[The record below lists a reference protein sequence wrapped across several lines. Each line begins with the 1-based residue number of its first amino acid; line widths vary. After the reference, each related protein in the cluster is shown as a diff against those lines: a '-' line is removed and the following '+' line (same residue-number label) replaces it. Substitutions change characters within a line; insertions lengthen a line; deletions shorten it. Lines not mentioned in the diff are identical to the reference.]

1 MKHIIFT
8 CLMMMALPVAASPF
22 SIAKSG
28 KYEKMQCD
36 GGACNWLEWT
46 QDSVSKDGNDVIVQG
61 RGKIALSE
69 LEERRNGEEKMVDE
83 KDVKLTVR
91 CSTSD
96 PEVVFNGQ
104 RKSVNLDGSVN
115 PVTGVYFRVCHN
127 IAPASSN
134 KFQSVIKKYYAE

>member
-1 MKHIIFT
+1 MKHIVFA
-8 CLMMMALPVAASPF
+8 CLMMAALSATASPF

-46 QDSVSKDGNDVIVQG
+46 QERVSQDGNDIIVEG

-69 LEERRNGEEKMVDE
+69 WEERRKGEEKMVGE
-83 KDVKLTVR
+83 KNVKLTVR

-96 PEVVFNGQ
+96 PEVIFDGQ
-104 RKSVNLDGSVN
+104 RKTVDLDGSVN

-134 KFQSVIKKYYAE
+134 KFQSIIKKYYGE

>member
-1 MKHIIFT
+1 MKHIVFA
-8 CLMMMALPVAASPF
+8 CLIMAALPAAASPF

-46 QDSVSKDGNDVIVQG
+46 QERVSPDGNDVIVEG

-69 LEERRNGEEKMVDE
+69 WEERRKGEEKMVDE
-83 KDVKLTVR
+83 KDVRLSVR
-91 CSTSD
+91 CSTIS

-104 RKSVNLDGSVN
+104 RKSVDLDGSVN

-127 IAPASSN
+127 IAPASAS
-134 KFQSVIKKYYAE
+134 KFQSVIKKYYAQ